1 MYNRC
6 NQCDGFFSALHDV
19 FANDPSLRRP
29 STLCERFGS
38 NMRAVREFIIE
49 THAIP
54 PDEKVQWIKTVLQNE
69 QSHPTV
75 HSSAKEQQIT
85 EILADIDERGGHKWL
100 QEHFHCHSIAR
111 YKPSMPHSD
120 SARYR
125 PSSHVPPARSNP
137 LRFVKYAR

>member
-1 MYNRC
+1 
-6 NQCDGFFSALHDV
+6 
-19 FANDPSLRRP
+19 
-29 STLCERFGS
+29 
-38 NMRAVREFIIE
+38 MRAVREFIIE

-75 HSSAKEQQIT
+75 HSSEDEQAIA
-85 EILADIDERGGHKWL
+85 EIVRSYDKHDRKRT

-111 YKPSMPHSD
+111 YNPSMPHSD

-125 PSSHVPPARSNP
+125 PSSHVPPVRSNP
-137 LRFVKYAR
+137 LPFFNPQGEV